1 MPSRAQTRRASRYL
15 TLLLGV
21 SLATTAVANPTEAS
35 TTTETLAEQPENPA
49 ATEQESDGSRAN
61 VLTLEDAL
69 ELAVE
74 RTPTLQIAR
83 SETEQALLQRFAVRM
98 ERAPQITL
106 TLGAGPG
113 PRGVD
118 RRQSDGSISEELI
131 YIGGVSLGGEARIVV
146 PISTF
151 GKIKLAT
158 QLADMG
164 IRAAELAEDVAKLE
178 ARYEAFRAY
187 TGLQWYRSMVPILKE
202 VNERLVTAEDELLDR
217 LDEGDFTAR
226 YPLRQLTIYRAE
238 IVKMEGELKQVGFLA
253 QQAMRLVLALPGDTE
268 LTPFD
273 DSVPPPN
280 DLPPVEDLL
289 AYALEHR
296 PDYARLKIAANAADQ
311 AVRLQKRMLTPNA
324 FFQARGAVIYT
335 PTIEGRPGVSV
346 TPNRFNDL
354 SGEVLLGLRWEIQPG
369 RHRAAVRMAEQR
381 AETVRAQTSGAVM
394 ALELQIYEAWG
405 EAEQQLALVRAQED
419 ARRAAQAWLTQRA
432 FQYDQGLAD
441 FDDLVEPLKAY
452 YETIGKYYEA
462 LLRYKMHV
470 ANLGV
475 MIGWEDPTTLP
486 R

>member
-49 ATEQESDGSRAN
+49 ATEQESDGSRTN

-151 GKIKLAT
+151 GKIKLAS

-187 TGLQWYRSMVPILKE
+187 TGLQWYRSM
-202 VNERLVTAEDELLDR
+202 
-217 LDEGDFTAR
+217 
-226 YPLRQLTIYRAE
+226 
-238 IVKMEGELKQVGFLA
+238 
-253 QQAMRLVLALPGDTE
+253 
-268 LTPFD
+268 
-273 DSVPPPN
+273 
-280 DLPPVEDLL
+280 
-289 AYALEHR
+289 
-296 PDYARLKIAANAADQ
+296 
-311 AVRLQKRMLTPNA
+311 
-324 FFQARGAVIYT
+324 
-335 PTIEGRPGVSV
+335 
-346 TPNRFNDL
+346 
-354 SGEVLLGLRWEIQPG
+354 
-369 RHRAAVRMAEQR
+369 
-381 AETVRAQTSGAVM
+381 
-394 ALELQIYEAWG
+394 
-405 EAEQQLALVRAQED
+405 
-419 ARRAAQAWLTQRA
+419 
-432 FQYDQGLAD
+432 
-441 FDDLVEPLKAY
+441 
-452 YETIGKYYEA
+452 
-462 LLRYKMHV
+462 
-470 ANLGV
+470 
-475 MIGWEDPTTLP
+475 
-486 R
+486 